1 MSKVVVED
9 IQKVRKLRRGK
20 QI

>member
-9 IQKVRKLRRGK
+9 IQKARKLRWGK

>member
-9 IQKVRKLRRGK
+9 IQKASTKLRGK

>member
-9 IQKVRKLRRGK
+9 IQKSRKLRWGK

>member
-9 IQKVRKLRRGK
+9 IQKARKLRGK